1 MASEVRTRSQKRVS
15 VIVRTLNEER
25 WIDACLRSVYEQD
38 YSNLEVVL
46 VDNQSTDQTLEI
58 VSGYPVVLET
68 IEEFRPGLA
77 LNMGVRASSGDV
89 LVFISGHC
97 VPVDTRWLRSLISPL
112 DDPDIAGVYGR
123 QEPLSYTSDLDKRDL
138 LTVFG
143 LDPKLQRRD
152 PFFHNA
158 NSAMRRELWERFPFD
173 EQVTNVEDRI
183 WGRQVIEAGLALR
196 YEPDASV
203 YHWHGINHS
212 ANPSRARDVVRVI
225 EQHLV
230 PGASERSIEKLRVT
244 AIVPVRGESRVVG
257 GQPLLGDT
265 VRSALLAETVDE
277 VIVVPNVQQ
286 TAELARSLGAS
297 VPFMST
303 PELARGFVGIWDVV
317 RYAVSELRRLEQGPD
332 VVVLLSE
339 TYPLRRPD
347 IIDAIVRHL
356 LEEELDTVIAARPE
370 RHGVWRQTDEGLE
383 RIGAGSMP
391 THLKNDLLY
400 VGLVGLC
407 SAARAEVVR
416 TGDVMAG
423 RVGLYGV
430 EDSAAALE
438 VRDDASAVTIER
450 LLERARQGDGRA
462 T

>member
-1 MASEVRTRSQKRVS
+1 MTSRKTVRPQSGIS

-25 WIDACLRSVYEQD
+25 WIDACLRSVYDQD
-38 YSNLEVVL
+38 YPEFEVVL
-46 VDNQSTDQTLEI
+46 VDNQSTDRTLDI
-58 VSGYPVVLET
+58 VSRYPVVLET
-68 IEEFRPGLA
+68 IDEFRPGLA
-77 LNMGVRASSGDV
+77 LNMGVRASSGDE

-97 VPVDTRWLRSLISPL
+97 VPVDTRWLSNLVAPL
-112 DDPDIAGVYGR
+112 ADSGIAGVYGR

-143 LDPKLQRRD
+143 LDPRLQRRD

-158 NSAMRRELWERFPFD
+158 NSAMRRETWERFPFD
-173 EQVTNVEDRI
+173 EEVTNVEDRI
-183 WGRQVIEAGLALR
+183 WGRQVIEAGLAIR
-196 YEPDASV
+196 YEPEASV

-212 ANPSRARDVVRVI
+212 ANPRRARDVVRVI
-225 EQHLV
+225 EQHVV
-230 PGASERSIEKLRVT
+230 PSAPEHSIDQLRVT

-257 GQPLLGDT
+257 GRPLLGDT
-265 VRSALLAETVDE
+265 VRAALQAETVDE
-277 VIVVPNVQQ
+277 VIVVPNVEE
-286 TAELARSLGAS
+286 TAELARDLGAT

-303 PELARGFVGIWDVV
+303 PELARSFVGIWDVV

-347 IIDAIVRHL
+347 IIDAVVRHL
-356 LEEELDTVIAARPE
+356 IDEDLDTVIAARPE

-383 RIGAGSMP
+383 RIGSGSMP
-391 THLKNDLLY
+391 THLKDDHLY

-407 SAARAEVVR
+407 SAARAETVR

-423 RVGLYGV
+423 RVGLFGV
-430 EDSAAALE
+430 EDSAATLE
-438 VRDDASAVTIER
+438 VRDDASAMTIER
-450 LLERARQGDGRA
+450 LLERARQGDGSA